1 MVAEVTIGSF
11 DWSRNGILHGLKE
24 LQENA
29 TFADLSF
36 TCSDGLVLD
45 AHQAVIERHSTLLKE
60 FSRSAQCCLCRGK
73 DCEFRLGQVSV
84 VLPDVSS
91 DTMET
96 LLQLLYVGEANVDGE
111 DASAQLLDACR
122 MLRVT
127 LPSDMTKKL
136 REAQKENAQTSSP
149 ESSPAPK
156 IRLKSAAELLGPTAA
171 TSESGVQDLPSDSDA
186 VDVTIEV
193 NPFPGT
199 PVTLEPRSDQND
211 EGDRDDEPMLLDETP
226 PLPGIIRL
234 PAPPTPSTA
243 EAILRVANIPT
254 VNPNIGIQLPTT
266 PCSPSSLNLWQPHAD
281 MVNGPF
287 FNNANNVK
295 KKTGPKK
302 GGPPKEKTK
311 FGGSEGLPEDQCP
324 VCHKFYPNHKKRE
337 HFATTH
343 FQTELRKYVTFLDGA
358 STCTLCG
365 KRAASEGS
373 IARHV
378 GLLHNK
384 LAEVVGPEH
393 YHYIEKLGKWGKR
406 DS

>member
-96 LLQLLYVGEANVDGE
+96 LLQLLYVGEASVDGE

-127 LPSDMTKKL
+127 LPSEMTKKL
-136 REAQKENAQTSSP
+136 REAPKENAQTSSP
-149 ESSPAPK
+149 ESTPAPK

-171 TSESGVQDLPSDSDA
+171 TSESGV
-186 VDVTIEV
+186 
-193 NPFPGT
+193 
-199 PVTLEPRSDQND
+199 
-211 EGDRDDEPMLLDETP
+211 
-226 PLPGIIRL
+226 
-234 PAPPTPSTA
+234 
-243 EAILRVANIPT
+243 
-254 VNPNIGIQLPTT
+254 
-266 PCSPSSLNLWQPHAD
+266 
-281 MVNGPF
+281 
-287 FNNANNVK
+287 
-295 KKTGPKK
+295 
-302 GGPPKEKTK
+302 
-311 FGGSEGLPEDQCP
+311 
-324 VCHKFYPNHKKRE
+324 
-337 HFATTH
+337 
-343 FQTELRKYVTFLDGA
+343 
-358 STCTLCG
+358 
-365 KRAASEGS
+365 
-373 IARHV
+373 
-378 GLLHNK
+378 
-384 LAEVVGPEH
+384 
-393 YHYIEKLGKWGKR
+393 
-406 DS
+406 